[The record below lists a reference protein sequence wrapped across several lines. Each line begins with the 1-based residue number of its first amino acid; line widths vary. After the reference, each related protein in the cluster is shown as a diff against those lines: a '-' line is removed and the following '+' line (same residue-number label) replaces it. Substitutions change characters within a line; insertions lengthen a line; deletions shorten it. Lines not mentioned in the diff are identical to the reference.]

1 MIERDSRKVIGEYI
15 YVSKY
20 SQNNNG
26 KKEKWGESIARVM
39 NMHKNFYAGK
49 VKDEDKEEFE
59 GLLNKAWKMYEG
71 KKVLGAQRAFQYG
84 GELMLEKQARLY
96 NCTMTLIDRVE
107 VFRELM
113 YLLLC
118 GCGTGYSVQ
127 SRHTTKL
134 PIPRG
139 FNKSERREFIIPDT
153 IEGWADAAGVLIE
166 NYYYGGPIVEFNYN
180 EIRPKGAPIR
190 GGFLAPGH
198 EPLKEALDK
207 IYKILSG
214 ISGRRL
220 TPFELHYVI
229 CILANSVVTGGVRRS
244 AMISIFDVDDSEML
258 TCKTGNWFVDKPELC
273 RSNNSAVIFPDTPK
287 EKYDKIFESTRQFGE
302 PGFVFLNNPDYV
314 VNPCCFTG
322 DTLIYVNDER
332 GVVSI
337 KELAESGEEFLVHS
351 ARFGQTNWINE
362 VKKAKAFPTGIKKTV
377 KVTLSNGDS
386 IVCTP
391 DHRLALFAKNDYVEA
406 KDSIGELIENLSS
419 EILEVISVEDYSEEI
434 VYDLTVEDNHNFY
447 IKTSGG
453 NYFNNYDCEGVL
465 VHNCE
470 VTTLPIFTDE
480 NGEQHTG
487 FGFCNLTEINGGAI
501 KTEEDF
507 YKACEAAAILGT
519 LQAGYTNFNVLTE
532 YSKKIAERDGLI
544 GVGITGLC
552 ENPDILF
559 NPEIQKKGAEIVK
572 VTNKRV
578 AKIIGINYAARCT
591 VIKPSG
597 NSSQLL
603 GTLSG
608 ITPGH
613 SRHYIRHIQAADT
626 EQALHKWEEV
636 NPFMVEKSFWNP
648 EREKVLAFPVT
659 IPEGSIM
666 RNNLSAVDFLRLVL
680 LTKNNWIEYGTD
692 MSHTSQ
698 QATPDIRMNVSNT
711 CTVHDNEWEDVK
723 EFIWENR
730 DKFGGISLLS
740 ASGDLDY
747 PQAPFTEVLD
757 ENELAERYGAG
768 AILSSGLIVDG
779 MNVFNDIWEACNTA
793 LGYSPKLLELTN
805 EEIGEYV
812 AKNIK
817 DGHFLMN
824 IDGVHFSDVNC
835 VIDHLKEKVEKRLDW
850 VRRFNSF
857 ADKYMGGD
865 KYKTAC
871 CLKHVNNF
879 HKWNHICKFSEVNYD
894 DIQWK
899 TVKKEAGSEI
909 GAVCAGGQCEFIPR
923 PKKNK

>member
-1 MIERDSRKVIGEYI
+1 MIERDSRGVIGEYI
-15 YVSKY
+15 FVSKY

-26 KKEKWGESIARVM
+26 KKESWGEAISRVM
-39 NMHKNFYAGK
+39 NMHRSYYADK
-49 VKDEDKEEFE
+49 VKEEDRPEFE
-59 GLLNKAWKMYEG
+59 ELFNKAWKMYEG
-71 KKVLGAQRAFQYG
+71 KRVLGAQRAFQYG
-84 GELMLEKQARLY
+84 GELMLEKHSRLY

-127 SRHTTKL
+127 SRHTKKL

-139 FNKSERREFIIPDT
+139 FNKSEKQEFIIPDT
-153 IEGWADAAGVLIE
+153 IEGWADAAGILME
-166 NYYYGGPIVEFNYN
+166 NYYYGGPIVEFNYS

-190 GGFLAPGH
+190 GGFLAPGS
-198 EPLKEALDK
+198 EPLQEALEK
-207 IYKILSG
+207 IYKIING

-220 TPFELHYVI
+220 TPFELHYII

-244 AMISIFDVDDSEML
+244 AMISIFDVDDEEML
-258 TCKTGNWFVDKPELC
+258 TCKTGGWYVDKPELC
-273 RSNNSAVIFPDTPK
+273 RSNNSAVIYPDTPK
-287 EKYDKIFESTRQFGE
+287 EKYDRIFESTKQFGE

-322 DTLIYVNDER
+322 DTLVLVDDER
-332 GVVSI
+332 GVVPI

-351 ARFGQTNWINE
+351 ARFCQTDWVHE
-362 VKKAKAFPTGIKKTV
+362 VKKAKAFPTGVKKTV
-377 KVTLSNGDS
+377 KVAFSNGDS

-391 DHRLALFAKNDYVEA
+391 DHRLALFVKNGYVEA
-406 KDSIGELIENLSS
+406 KDSIRKCIENLSS
-419 EILEVISVEDYSEEI
+419 ELLEVISVEDYSEEM

-453 NYFNNYDCEGVL
+453 DYFDNCEGVL

-470 VTTLPIFTDE
+470 VTTLPIYTDE
-480 NGEQHTG
+480 NGEKHTG
-487 FGFCNLTEINGGAI
+487 WAFCNLTEINGGKI
-501 KTEEDF
+501 ETEEDF
-507 YKACEAAAILGT
+507 YQACEAASILGT
-519 LQAGYTNFNVLTE
+519 LQAGYTDFNILTK
-532 YSKKIAERDGLI
+532 YSKLIAERDGLI

-559 NPEIQKKGAEIVK
+559 NPEIQKRGAEIVK
-572 VTNKRV
+572 ETNKKV

-636 NPFMVEKSFWNP
+636 NPFMVEKSYWNP
-648 EREKVLAFPVT
+648 TREKVLAFPVT
-659 IPEGSIM
+659 IPEDSIM
-666 RNNLSAVDFLRLVL
+666 RKNLSAVDFLKLVL
-680 LTKNNWIEYGTD
+680 LTKNNWIEYGTE
-692 MSHTSQ
+692 MNHPSQ
-698 QATPDIRMNVSNT
+698 KLTPDIRMNVSNT
-711 CTVHDNEWEDVK
+711 CTVKPDEWEDVK

-730 DKFGGISLLS
+730 NKFGGISLLS

-757 ENELAERYGAG
+757 ENELAETYGAG

-779 MNVFNDIWEACNTA
+779 MNVFNDIHEACSAA
-793 LGYSPKLLELTN
+793 LGLSPNLLVLTN
-805 EEIGEYV
+805 EEIGRYV
-812 AKNIK
+812 TENIK
-817 DGHFLMN
+817 NGHFLVN

-835 VIDHLKEKVEKRLDW
+835 VIDHLREKVDKRKDW

-857 ADKYMGGD
+857 ANNYLNGD

-879 HKWNHICKFSEVNYD
+879 HKWQKICQLKTVDYSE
-894 DIQWK
+894 IQWK
-899 TVKKEAGSEI
+899 KVEKEAGSEI
-909 GAVCAGGQCEFIPR
+909 ATACAGGMCEIFP
-923 PKKNK
+923 KNKK